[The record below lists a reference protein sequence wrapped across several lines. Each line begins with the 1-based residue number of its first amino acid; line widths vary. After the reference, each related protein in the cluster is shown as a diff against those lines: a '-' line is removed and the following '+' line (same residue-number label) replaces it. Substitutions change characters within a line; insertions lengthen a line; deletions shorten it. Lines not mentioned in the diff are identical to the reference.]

1 MVNEPMQSSRIALA
15 EGPGAGPG
23 AAPGGPTPP
32 PGGGGNKDEDD
43 LQRRLDM
50 LRRD

>member
-1 MVNEPMQSSRIALA
+1 MSSEPIANTRVAVA
-15 EGPGAGPG
+15 EGLGAGS
-23 AAPGGPTPP
+23 APTPP
-32 PGGGGNKDEDD
+32 PGGGSGGGGKEEDD

>member
-1 MVNEPMQSSRIALA
+1 MVNEPLQSSRVAVA
-15 EGPGAGPG
+15 EGLGAG
-23 AAPGGPTPP
+23 APTPP
-32 PGGGGNKDEDD
+32 PGGGGTKDEDD